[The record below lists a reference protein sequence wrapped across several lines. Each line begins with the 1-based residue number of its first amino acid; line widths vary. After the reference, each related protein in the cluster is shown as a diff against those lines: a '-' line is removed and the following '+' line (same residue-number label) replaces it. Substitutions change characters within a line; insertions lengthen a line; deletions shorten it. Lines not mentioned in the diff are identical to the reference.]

1 MKIEIKAE
9 TAAEIK
15 KLFSSFDNHM
25 QENFQELFKVL
36 EMKKIVRADIV
47 LYDKYELRKINGEN
61 MGYVKTWTIPEEV
74 SVNQLI

>member
-9 TAAEIK
+9 TEAEIK
-15 KLFSSFDNHM
+15 KLFSSFDTHM

-47 LYDKYELRKINGEN
+47 LYDKNELRKINDQICI
-61 MGYVKTWTIPEEV
+61 KDWTIPEEV

>member
-9 TAAEIK
+9 TEAEIK

-47 LYDKYELRKINGEN
+47 LYDKN
-61 MGYVKTWTIPEEV
+61 
-74 SVNQLI
+74 